1 MTISANTR
9 RVLNQKYGVTLL
21 GFADRHEA
29 DFGADIAQDI
39 REAASIIAGKT
50 VERDGRKALL
60 LRLQNHVDAIGCL
73 IGHTAKEI
81 ANWRLVMCSLV
92 VRLETP

>member
-9 RVLNQKYGVTLL
+9 RVLNQKYGVTRL

-29 DFGADIAQDI
+29 DFG
-39 REAASIIAGKT
+39 EAASIIAGKT